1 MQRNRPLSPQ
11 AATVLQALAA
21 PHGWQYGYHLCQI
34 TSLKAGTMYP
44 ILIRLAARGLLETA
58 WEDSPPQGRPPRH
71 LYRLTPAGL
80 RLAAALEAAP
90 PQPVK
95 AARARLRPAWGAA
108 R

>member
-11 AATVLQALAA
+11 AATVLQAMAA
-21 PHGWQYGYHLCQI
+21 SRSWQHGYHLCQL

-44 ILIRLAARGLLETA
+44 ILIRLAERGLLETS
-58 WEDSPPQGRPPRH
+58 WEEAPPHGRPPRH

-80 RLAAALEAAP
+80 RLAAALDAAP
-90 PQPVK
+90 LEPAK
-95 AARARLRPAWGAA
+95 AARARLRPALGAA